1 MGLFSR
7 KEEKGKD
14 AVPTLPD
21 LPPLPVLP
29 DLEEGQEE
37 LPKLAGSQT
46 YDSRKEFS
54 PNDIKKAINGK
65 KEEEEEISEEDD
77 FVEHKGQMIQES
89 PRREFQYVHP
99 RSFIKEKPSEEE
111 RKISDYGYSKR
122 RTNKEVPEG
131 FEEANKKIKES
142 EPIFIRIDKFE
153 ESRKVL
159 QKAKVQI
166 SEIENTLNRIKS
178 IKQEED
184 RELESWEQEILNI
197 KDRISRVEENLFS
210 KL

>member
-1 MGLFSR
+1 MGLFSK

-29 DLEEGQEE
+29 DLEEGQGE
-37 LPKLAGSQT
+37 LPRLTGSQT
-46 YDSRKEFS
+46 YDSKKEFS
-54 PNDIKKAINGK
+54 SNDIKKAINGK

-77 FVEHKGQMIQES
+77 FVENKGQMIQES
-89 PRREFQYVHP
+89 PGREFQYVHP
-99 RSFIKEKPSEEE
+99 RSFIKEKPSEDE

-159 QKAKVQI
+159 QRAKAQI

>member
-14 AVPTLPD
+14 AVPTLPE

-29 DLEEGQEE
+29 DLEGEQEE
-37 LPKLAGSQT
+37 LPKLPGSQKS
-46 YDSRKEFS
+46 DSKKEFS

-89 PRREFQYVHP
+89 PRREFQYVQP
-99 RSFIKEKPSEEE
+99 RNFTKERFSEEGE
-111 RKISDYGYSKR
+111 KVSDYGYSKK

-131 FEEANKKIKES
+131 FEEAERKVKES

-159 QKAKVQI
+159 QRAKMQI
-166 SEIENTLNRIKS
+166 LEIENTLNRIKS

-197 KDRISRVEENLFS
+197 KDRISHVEENLFS